1 LSRLF
6 GACEQPILLADAD
19 ADADADGADG
29 VFDRVIVNSRDYG
42 LKNR

>member
-6 GACEQPILLADAD
+6 GACEQPILLAD